1 MRGVGF
7 WFFLVAVLCVTCG
20 MLWGIHMAISGDHLM
35 APAHAHLNLIG
46 WVTMGLFGIYYT
58 LTPQAAARPL
68 AKIHF
73 AVALAGVVVMI
84 PGIVLAIRE
93 TTEAVV
99 AVGALLTLASMLIFL
114 VTVLRH
120 GLGRLA

>member
-1 MRGVGF
+1 MKGIGF
-7 WFFLVAVLCVTCG
+7 WFFAVAATAVTLG
-20 MLWGIHMAISGDHLM
+20 MCWGIQMAVSGDHIL
-35 APAHAHLNLIG
+35 APAHAHLNLLG
-46 WVTMGLFGIYYT
+46 WVTMGLFGVYYT

-68 AKIHF
+68 ARVHF
-73 AVALAGVVVMI
+73 AVALAGVVVMV

-99 AVGALLTLASMLIFL
+99 ATGALLTLASMLIFL

-120 GLGRLA
+120 GLGRPA